1 MTSPTPTLNRG
12 RTASAASAAVA
23 AASAVAAAGVLS
35 LVACATAPT
44 PAPTPD
50 VATGPALSYPVTRKV
65 DQVDTYHGTAV
76 ADPYR
81 WLEDD
86 NSAET
91 KAWVQAENAVTE
103 KYLAALPQRLP
114 TRALYTQLYNFEK
127 VGLPSKEGGRYFW
140 SRNDGLQQQSVIYT
154 ARSIDAG
161 LDAGPDAAP
170 TVALD
175 PNALSKDGTV
185 ALSGLA
191 PSKDGRLLAYGIA
204 GAGSDWQTWRVR
216 DLNTG
221 QDLADKVDWVKFS
234 NAAWTPDSQGF
245 FYSRYDEPKAGT
257 VLTGANYFQKLY
269 YHRLGTPQAADPL
282 VIDNPAEKAW
292 LFGAS
297 VTEDGRWAV
306 ISISRDTGRKNA
318 LMVLPLNQGALV
330 PGSKPRPLLMAFDAG
345 YQVVTSTGNTL
356 VIKTEKDAPNGRLI
370 AVDVDHPEPAQWRTL
385 VAEGAESMESA
396 SAVGGRLVL
405 QYLRDASSLVRVH
418 AADGR
423 LLREVALPGVG
434 SAAGF
439 RGKAD
444 SPETFFSY
452 TSLINPPEIW
462 RYDVATG
469 AATLWKRP
477 KTAFDPDAFET
488 RRAFVTSKDGTRFP
502 VFIAHK
508 RGLVLDGNNPTLL
521 YSYGGFNISM
531 TPSFGVTAATWMQ
544 MGGVYVLASIRGGGE
559 YGEAWHLAGTKLR
572 KQNVFDDFIAAGE
585 WLVAQKI
592 TNPKKLAINGG
603 SNGGLLVGAVL
614 NQRPDLFGAAVPQ
627 VGVMDMLRFHK
638 FTIGWAWVSDYG
650 SSDNADEFKALLAYS
665 PLQTIRSGQN
675 YPAILVTTGDHDDR
689 VVPAHSFKYTA
700 TLQAAATGSA
710 PKLIRIETDAGH
722 GAGKPTSKVI
732 EERADALA
740 FIASTFGMA
749 VK

>member
-1 MTSPTPTLNRG
+1 MTLQTPTTTRR
-12 RTASAASAAVA
+12 RTASFAL
-23 AASAVAAAGVLS
+23 AAAGLLS
-35 LVACATAPT
+35 LVACASAPWPGTAPLS
-44 PAPTPD
+44 AS
-50 VATGPALSYPVTRKV
+50 VATTLSYPVTRQV

-114 TRALYTQLYNFEK
+114 TRALYTRLYNFEK
-127 VGLPSKEGGRYFW
+127 VGLPQREGGRYFW
-140 SRNDGLQQQSVIYT
+140 SRNDGLQQQSVIYMAT
-154 ARSIDAG
+154 S
-161 LDAGPDAAP
+161 PDAAP

-175 PNALSKDGTV
+175 PNTLSKDGTV
-185 ALSGLA
+185 ALSGLSL
-191 PSKDGRLLAYGIA
+191 SKDGRLLAYGTA

-216 DLNTG
+216 DLNSG
-221 QDLADKVDWVKFS
+221 LDLADKLDWVKFS
-234 NAAWTPDSQGF
+234 SAAWTPDGQGF
-245 FYSRYDEPKAGT
+245 FYARYDEPKAGT
-257 VLTGANYFQKLY
+257 ALTGANYFQKLY
-269 YHRLGTPQAADPL
+269 YHRLGTPQAADRL

-306 ISISRDTGRKNA
+306 ITVNRDTSSKNA
-318 LMVLPLNQGALV
+318 LLVLPLNQGLWQ
-330 PGSKPRPLLMAFDAG
+330 PGSAPRPLTMAFDAG
-345 YQVVTSTGNTL
+345 YDVVTSIGNTL
-356 VIKTEKDAPNGRLI
+356 VIKSDKDAPNGRLI
-370 AVDVDHPEPAQWRTL
+370 AVDLDKPEPANWRTL
-385 VAEGAESMESA
+385 VAQGPDALEAA

-418 AADGR
+418 AADGK

-434 SAAGF
+434 SASGF
-439 RGKAD
+439 AGKAD

-488 RRAFVTSKDGTRFP
+488 RRAFVTSRDGTRFP

-508 RGLVLDGNNPTLL
+508 KGLVLDGNNPTLL

-531 TPSFGVTAATWMQ
+531 TPRFGVTAATWMQ

-585 WLVAQKI
+585 WLVAQKF
-592 TNPKKLAINGG
+592 TSPKRLAINGG
-603 SNGGLLVGAVL
+603 SNGGLLVGAVV
-614 NQRPDLFGAAVPQ
+614 NQRPELFGAAVPQ

-700 TLQAAATGSA
+700 ALQAAATGPA

-722 GAGKPTSKVI
+722 GAGKPTSKII

-740 FIASTFGMA
+740 FIAGAFGMA